1 MSIPYVA
8 HDQGGAYLVVHDKP
22 FLPLGGE
29 LHNSSG
35 SSLEY
40 LERNVWPVLRPLG
53 GNFYLT
59 PAYWECM
66 EPQEG
71 IYDFTLVDGIIA
83 QARRERVKLG
93 LLWFGTW
100 KNGASDY
107 VPMWLK
113 NDRERYFLARDE
125 KGMPIPTV
133 STFCEEVR
141 QLDVKAFTALM
152 EHLKEIDGEENIV
165 ITVQV
170 ENEVGIW
177 MHDRDFCP
185 QANEAFAR
193 EIPQEVGELFGVS
206 GTWEQAFGKD
216 ACHQFEA
223 YYYAKYVETIAAA
236 GKAVYSLPLFMNC
249 VATLGDFSPAGGPNF
264 DAHKV
269 WMAFAPSID
278 WFSPDLYAPQFREIA
293 ERFVHDGNSLFI
305 PETGTGMD
313 APAKFLYAM
322 GGLNCFGFNPFG
334 CEDFFDNVVPVSD
347 LDWAN
352 VGAGSG
358 YAPGAGERMRKAY
371 ELIWALWPQIRKAH
385 ETGKI
390 WGFLQTP
397 GQMPME
403 KLQIPGYQVTV
414 GYGKKPRPI
423 DPPMDPGEAGRTLGG
438 GFLLELSENQ
448 YLLVGTNCHVT
459 FEAPV
464 GGTDTV
470 FVADKRE
477 MLLQD
482 GALKEGRILNG
493 DQRNVTGIGL
503 TPAVLKVTLDK
514 HH

>member
-1 MSIPYVA
+1 MSIPYLA
-8 HDQGGAYLVVHDKP
+8 KDKGGTYFVVHDEP

-40 LERNVWPVLRPLG
+40 LEDNVWPVLRPLG

-59 PAYWECM
+59 PVYWECM

-71 IYDFTLVDGIIA
+71 VYDFTLVDGVIA
-83 QARRERVKLG
+83 QARREGVKLG

-113 NDRERYFLARDE
+113 NDRERYFLVRDE

-133 STFCEEVR
+133 STFCEKVR
-141 QLDVKAFTALM
+141 QLDVKAFAALM
-152 EHLKEIDGEENIV
+152 KHLKEVDGEENTV

-170 ENEVGIW
+170 ENEVGVW
-177 MHDRDFCP
+177 GHDRDFCP
-185 QANEAFAR
+185 QANAAFAQ
-193 EIPQEVGELFGVS
+193 EIPQEVGKLFGVS
-206 GTWEQAFGKD
+206 GTWEQAFGSG
-216 ACHQFEA
+216 ACYQFEA
-223 YYYAKYVETIAAA
+223 YQYAKYVETVAAA
-236 GKAVYSLPLFMNC
+236 GKAEYPLPLFMNC
-249 VATLGDFSPAGGPNF
+249 VATNGVFAPAGGPNY
-264 DAHKV
+264 DAHKM

-278 WFSPDLYAPQFREIA
+278 FFSPDVYSPEFQEICTS
-293 ERFVHDGNSLFI
+293 FVHDGNSLFI
-305 PETGTGMD
+305 PETGSGMD
-313 APAKFLYAM
+313 ATPKFLYAM

-352 VGAGSG
+352 VGSVSN

-371 ELIWALWPQIRKAH
+371 ELAWTLWPQIRKAH
-385 ETGKI
+385 EEGRI
-390 WGFLQTP
+390 WGFLQAP

-403 KLQIPGYQVTV
+403 KLDVPGYRVTV
-414 GYGKKPRPI
+414 GYGKKAR
-423 DPPMDPGEAGRTLGG
+423 PMDPPFAAEEAAKTLGG
-438 GFLLELSENQ
+438 GFLLQQEENTF
-448 YLLVGTNCHVT
+448 LLVGVNCHLT

-464 GGTDTV
+464 GEREVV

-477 MLLQD
+477 LLLED

-493 DQRNVTGIGL
+493 DQRTVTGIGL
-503 TPAVLKVTLDK
+503 TPAVLRVTLQK
-514 HH
+514 HR